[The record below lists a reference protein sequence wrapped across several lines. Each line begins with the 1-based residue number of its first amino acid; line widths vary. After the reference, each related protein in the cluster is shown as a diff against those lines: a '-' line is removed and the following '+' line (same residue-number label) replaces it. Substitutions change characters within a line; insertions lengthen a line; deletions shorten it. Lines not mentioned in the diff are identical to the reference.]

1 MCNDLRARCDTS
13 SFTLSWLVGIFFH
26 RTTNAACF
34 TVKGTFPLKTT
45 HSTTRLLSFTAN
57 TTHDLPMVFT
67 HTNFWC
73 WFGKI
78 LLLLGLGAFCHYRH
92 FLRKYSC
99 HKEPLKLE
107 EKVEGW
113 RHLNHFSVWWFA
125 TAVAGNL
132 LKLGQRV
139 GCGVPVN
146 RPTTGETILSTDPL
160 QVRQS
165 YQQTHYR
172 CDNPVNRATTGV
184 TCLSTDLLQVWHSC
198 QQTHYRCDAC

>member
-1 MCNDLRARCDTS
+1 MCNDLRACCEHKGEKADSQEWKKLLHPVLFGRCL
-13 SFTLSWLVGIFFH
+13 LSP
-26 RTTNAACF
+26 TTNAACF
-34 TVKGTFPLKTT
+34 TDKGTCPLKTT
-45 HSTTRLLSFTAN
+45 HSTPRFRSFTAN
-57 TTHDLPMVFT
+57 TTQDLPMVFT
-67 HTNFWC
+67 RTNFWC

-113 RHLNHFSVWWFA
+113 RHLDHFPVWWLA
-125 TAVAGNL
+125 TAVTGNL

-146 RPTTGETILSTDPL
+146 RPPTGVTILSTD
-160 QVRQS
+160 S
-165 YQQTHYR
+165 
-172 CDNPVNRATTGV
+172 
-184 TCLSTDLLQVWHSC
+184 LQVWH
-198 QQTHYRCDAC
+198 AC